1 MTVLMFFSRAIE
13 DTTAGHKVFGGERAA
28 QVLDC
33 LSCVEFCRHVQM
45 QEYGALVK
53 HTVLL
58 VSMSQTATIAFVRFL
73 PPYNSIVHGPG
84 NTNST

>member
-13 DTTAGHKVFGGERAA
+13 DTTVGPKMFGGERAA
-28 QVLDC
+28 QALDC

-53 HTVLL
+53 RTVLL

-73 PPYNSIVHGPG
+73 PPYNSIIHGPG
-84 NTNST
+84 NTNFT